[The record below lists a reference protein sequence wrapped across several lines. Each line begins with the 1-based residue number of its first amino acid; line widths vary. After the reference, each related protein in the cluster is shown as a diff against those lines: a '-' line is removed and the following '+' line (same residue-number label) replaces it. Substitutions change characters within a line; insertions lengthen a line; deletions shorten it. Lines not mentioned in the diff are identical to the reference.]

1 MDIESVKTMTNG
13 VVEVFKCLGPAIITA
28 ILGYTLG
35 KLQFKE
41 RLRELEKKNAYS
53 ASEKLFE
60 YYQNREK
67 ELEESY
73 RGIIEDMGFLFGVD
87 MGMDMALDSV
97 EDKDSLN
104 KTIKIYKFYEK
115 ILPYQI
121 KLTMRDLEKYSLQE
135 TEEFIKLKSF
145 LDQNVLHD
153 QKKNLSDKIA
163 FLLEVYFYL
172 QICNKMILEE
182 LSTNYMKV
190 FVK

>member
-73 RGIIEDMGFLFGVD
+73 NNIREDMGFLLGMD
-87 MGMDMALDSV
+87 MGMDMALDSI
-97 EDKDSLN
+97 EDKDLLN
-104 KTIKIYKFYEK
+104 KTIKIYEVYEK
-115 ILPYQI
+115 MLPYQI
-121 KLTMRDLEKYSLQE
+121 KLTMRDLGKYTLQE

-145 LDQNVLHD
+145 LDHNVLHD
-153 QKKNLSDKIA
+153 QKNNLSDKIA